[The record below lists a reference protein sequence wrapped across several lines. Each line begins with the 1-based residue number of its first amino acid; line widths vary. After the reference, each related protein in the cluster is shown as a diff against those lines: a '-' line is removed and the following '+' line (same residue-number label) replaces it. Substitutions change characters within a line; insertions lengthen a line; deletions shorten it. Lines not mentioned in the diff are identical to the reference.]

1 MSGMEW
7 DFGQEKAR
15 ENLPVREVVP
25 GEVLHEVFGAER
37 ARAVE
42 NAETGGEIVGNP
54 LEDAQRWHKQE
65 HPMSCAVA
73 CQEFVAEGLLKE
85 DYSEER
91 MRAFARRQGW
101 FSEDGTTPEDAGKLL
116 EAAGLEVRREERCG
130 LEDIVEVLEN
140 GGKVMTSVNNM
151 VLQNP
156 LYQWLPG
163 YTANHMVEVTG
174 VDRSDPAHVR
184 ISLNDPGVEN
194 GAGIVYSLER
204 FETAWS
210 TGNHFMVSA
219 YRGKGAA

>member
-1 MSGMEW
+1 MSGSEW
-7 DFGQEKAR
+7 VFDPEKGQ
-15 ENLPVREVVP
+15 ENLPVREIVP

-37 ARAVE
+37 ARAFE
-42 NAETGGEIVGNP
+42 LDEVGNEVAGNP
-54 LEDAQRWHKQE
+54 SEDAKLWHRQE

-101 FSEDGTTPEDAGKLL
+101 FDEAGTMPEDTGKLL
-116 EAAGLEVRREERCG
+116 EAMGLEVRREENCSLDDIMET
-130 LEDIVEVLEN
+130 LES
-140 GGKVMTSVNNM
+140 GGKVMASVNNM

-163 YTANHMVEVTG
+163 FTANHMVEVTG

-184 ISLNDPGVEN
+184 ISLNDPGAEN
-194 GAGIVYSLER
+194 GAGVTYSLDR
-204 FETAWS
+204 FEAAWN

-219 YRGKGAA
+219 YRGKGVA